1 MLKTECIEKIIELE
15 EFVKDYSKRL
25 KKFRNLE
32 KDIEKFKKVLLD
44 RQLLQEQKEY
54 FEECANTNCS
64 KRIFYIYKKLR
75 SFDLKC
81 SDRMR
86 IIVFVEN
93 NILFL
98 QEIYYKTKFE
108 DKATASRFSKYCGMT
123 LEKLKDF
130 NIG

>member
-1 MLKTECIEKIIELE
+1 
-15 EFVKDYSKRL
+15 
-25 KKFRNLE
+25 
-32 KDIEKFKKVLLD
+32 
-44 RQLLQEQKEY
+44 
-54 FEECANTNCS
+54 
-64 KRIFYIYKKLR
+64 
-75 SFDLKC
+75 
-81 SDRMR
+81 MR

-108 DKATASRFSKYCGMT
+108 DKATAFSKYCGMT